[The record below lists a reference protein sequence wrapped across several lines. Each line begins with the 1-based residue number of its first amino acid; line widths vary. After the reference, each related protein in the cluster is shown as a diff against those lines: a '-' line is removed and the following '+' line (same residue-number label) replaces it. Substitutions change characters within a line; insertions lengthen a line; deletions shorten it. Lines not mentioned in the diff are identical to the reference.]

1 LLLSSRDKLGMSET
15 MAIGLIVA
23 RARLR
28 RKALARDVAQLR
40 QIKAKVPVGSPI
52 ARLTNAET
60 SSTPCIIVKRYEG
73 VLPGPSGSFDWI

>member
-1 LLLSSRDKLGMSET
+1 MLSCRLLLSSRDKLGMSET

-40 QIKAKVPVGSPI
+40 QIKAKVPVG
-52 ARLTNAET
+52 
-60 SSTPCIIVKRYEG
+60 
-73 VLPGPSGSFDWI
+73 